1 MQTIYLGNLIMSL
14 TKATASVRTQD
25 APHQWYVVDLKDVVL
40 GRAAVQMANILR
52 GKDKPSFTPH
62 TDVGDFLVVVNAAQV
77 KLTGKKMQN
86 KMYHFHTNHPGGIKS
101 TAARI
106 YLQRNSEQAVR
117 LAVWGMLPKGALGR
131 RLITKLKVYA
141 GATHPHA
148 AQNPIARAL

>member
-1 MQTIYLGNLIMSL
+1 MTFVGNLIMSL

-62 TDVGDFLVVVNAAQV
+62 TDVGDYLVVVNAAQV
-77 KLTGKKMQN
+77 KLTGKKMQS
-86 KMYHFHTNHPGGIKS
+86 KVYHFHTNHPGGIKS
-101 TAARI
+101 TPARI
-106 YLQRNSEQAVR
+106 YLQRNSEHAVR

-141 GATHPHA
+141 GASHPHA
-148 AQNPIARAL
+148 AQNPIPRAL